1 MAIGLFLKCSGC
13 TGESENKE
21 YTNWT
26 HCSSFSWGV
35 SQPSSMERGGGGS
48 AGLGTFADLVVTAMM
63 DKAYPDI
70 LEKCASGD
78 HLGKVELA
86 GAKMGGNQWEYMKI
100 TLEDVLVTSVSVS
113 GSDGAEVI
121 VAFGFQGSKLTAEYS
136 PQTAKGTKGA
146 TIPKKWDVKK
156 NTK

>member
-1 MAIGLFLKCSGC
+1 MGMGLFMKCAGC
-13 TGESENKE
+13 DGESENSAYK
-21 YTNWT
+21 NWT

-63 DKAYPDI
+63 DKAYPDV
-70 LEKCASGD
+70 LEKCANGK
-78 HLGKVELA
+78 HLDKVELA

-100 TLEDVLVTSVSVS
+100 TLENVLVTSVSVS

-121 VAFGFQGSKLTAEYS
+121 VAYGFQASKLQSEYS
-136 PQTAKGTKGA
+136 PQTSQGTKGA
-146 TIPKKWDVKK
+146 TVTKKWDVKQNK
-156 NTK
+156 